1 MTSGEGVRRGP
12 VANSGFSSA
21 HADDLVVPVVTDG
34 PFSYQAVN
42 VTDQRRVPE
51 SMLVWFELMLHT
63 LRECQEIGVGR
74 HQVVT
79 TEPDHVL
86 VHRVDAAS
94 GTMLFV
100 HNLAD
105 KSATVSIPVSEQL
118 ADPQVEIFQDHDY
131 CDLELDHGDI
141 APYGYRWIRLRRD
154 HAHT

>member
-1 MTSGEGVRRGP
+1 
-12 VANSGFSSA
+12 
-21 HADDLVVPVVTDG
+21 
-34 PFSYQAVN
+34 
-42 VTDQRRVPE
+42 
-51 SMLVWFELMLHT
+51 MLVWFELMLHT

-118 ADPQVEIFQDHDY
+118 ADPQVEIFQD
-131 CDLELDHGDI
+131 
-141 APYGYRWIRLRRD
+141 PRLRRPRTRPRRHRTVRLPLD
-154 HAHT
+154 PATPRPRTHLTPSQSWPRR